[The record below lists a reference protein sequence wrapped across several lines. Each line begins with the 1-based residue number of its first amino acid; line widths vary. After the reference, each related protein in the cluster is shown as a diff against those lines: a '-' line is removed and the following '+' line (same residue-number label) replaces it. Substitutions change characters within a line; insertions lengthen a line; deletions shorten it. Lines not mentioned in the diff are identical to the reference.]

1 MGVDWVVLFSIV
13 AVCLILDLGVFH
25 KNSHEVGFREASMW
39 TIFWILL
46 SLIFA
51 AGIWYYHST
60 EQAILFLTGYVVE
73 KSLSVDNLFL
83 FIVIFNYFSV
93 KPKYQHRVLFWGVL
107 GAIITRGALIYAG
120 VILLERFQWLTYVF
134 GGLIL
139 ITGIRTLSGL
149 KDDIDLESNVI
160 LKVVRRFVRTKVDY
174 EGQAFFIIE
183 KGLLY
188 ATPLFVV
195 LLVMELTDVLFAL
208 DSIPAIL
215 GITADPFLVYSS
227 NLFAILGLRSLYFV
241 LSGLMSLFEYLSVG
255 VSFILIFVGVKM
267 LSEDF
272 YHISP
277 FVSLAIISL
286 ILFSS
291 ILPSIPKVLR
301 SRGQEDKAE

>member
-1 MGVDWVVLFSIV
+1 MSADWVVLFAIV
-13 AVCLILDLGVFH
+13 LICLVIDLGIFH
-25 KNSHEVGFREASMW
+25 KESHEVGFKEASIW
-39 TIFWILL
+39 TVFWILL
-46 SLIFA
+46 SLTFA
-51 AGIWYYHST
+51 AGIWYFHST
-60 EQAILFLTGYVVE
+60 EQAVLFLTGYVVE

-107 GAIITRGALIYAG
+107 GAILTRGALIYSG

-139 ITGIRTLSGL
+139 VTGIRTLSGL

-160 LKVVRRFVRTKVDY
+160 LKIVKRFVRTKLDY

-183 KGLLY
+183 QGLLY

-215 GITADPFLVYSS
+215 GITPDPFLVYSS

-241 LSGLMSLFEYLSVG
+241 LSGLMNLFEYLSVG
-255 VSFILIFVGVKM
+255 VSFILIFVGIKM

-277 FVSLAIISL
+277 FLSLAIISL
-286 ILFSS
+286 ILVSS
-291 ILPSIPKVLR
+291 ILPSIPKVLAQR
-301 SRGQEDKAE
+301 SGGSKEQ